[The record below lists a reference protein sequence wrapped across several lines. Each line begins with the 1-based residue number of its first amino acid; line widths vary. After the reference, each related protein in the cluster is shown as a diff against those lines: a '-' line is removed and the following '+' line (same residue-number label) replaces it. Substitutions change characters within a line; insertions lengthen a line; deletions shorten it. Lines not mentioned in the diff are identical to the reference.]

1 MRLYTVEVKTPVG
14 GVQRLMAEADGML
27 VDLNAAGGVYYQAQ
41 GDTNPQQL
49 ADANLPNDMVTF
61 FWNGARSLEAG
72 KAVMQFMQTNAPAQ
86 GLAGQQLVY
95 RMCDVTVLAPVTKP
109 NIIFDGMVYEGHV
122 KHHYGEIPA
131 GYYKRPVWNTQSGST
146 VVGTGA
152 PLFKPK
158 YTEQFDFEFELGFHD
173 IVMADTFE
181 EAFEKCVEYAQ
192 PGDAVLLSPA
202 CASWGMFKNYEER
215 GDKFKELVNRL

>member
-72 KAVMQFMQTNAPAQ
+72 KAAA
-86 GLAGQQLVY
+86 GL
-95 RMCDVTVLAPVTKP
+95 P
-109 NIIFDGMVYEGHV
+109 HV
-122 KHHYGEIPA
+122 
-131 GYYKRPVWNTQSGST
+131 
-146 VVGTGA
+146 
-152 PLFKPK
+152 
-158 YTEQFDFEFELGFHD
+158 
-173 IVMADTFE
+173 
-181 EAFEKCVEYAQ
+181 
-192 PGDAVLLSPA
+192 
-202 CASWGMFKNYEER
+202 
-215 GDKFKELVNRL
+215 